1 MPKNATPINLT
12 DEETCYLESLV
23 NKGTIEARV
32 YRRAKIL
39 LLKSAGMSNE
49 AIAEKL
55 DTTVPTVRL
64 CLKKYADS
72 GVKSALADAAGRG
85 RRHEI
90 FEDSKAWVINI
101 ACQKP
106 TAFGLSAELWNPTS
120 LTRYIN
126 SAAVEQ
132 GYPRMATA
140 SESSIRKI
148 LNEARL
154 NPHKITYYCEKRE
167 LDFDKKDA

>member
-1 MPKNATPINLT
+1 MLIYSTKLGRKTYVKKCNVYQSYRKEIS
-12 DEETCYLESLV
+12 YLESLI

-39 LLKSAGMSNE
+39 LLKSVGMSNE

-72 GVKSALADAAGRG
+72 DVESALKDAAGRG
-85 RRHEI
+85 RKHEI
-90 FEDSKAWVINI
+90 FDAHKTWVINI

-106 TAFGLSAELWNPTS
+106 TAFGLSAEL
-120 LTRYIN
+120 
-126 SAAVEQ
+126 
-132 GYPRMATA
+132 
-140 SESSIRKI
+140 
-148 LNEARL
+148 
-154 NPHKITYYCEKRE
+154 
-167 LDFDKKDA
+167 

>member
-1 MPKNATPINLT
+1 MPKNATSINLT
-12 DEETCYLESLV
+12 DEATYYLKSLV
-23 NKGTIEARV
+23 CKGTIEARV

-39 LLKSAGMSNE
+39 LLKSTGISNE

-72 GVKSALADAAGRG
+72 GVNAALEDAAGRG
-85 RRHEI
+85 RKQEI
-90 FEDSKAWVINI
+90 LNDSKAWVINI

-106 TAFGLSAELWNPTS
+106 SAFGLSAELWYPTS

-126 SAAVEQ
+126 SAA
-132 GYPRMATA
+132 
-140 SESSIRKI
+140 
-148 LNEARL
+148 
-154 NPHKITYYCEKRE
+154 
-167 LDFDKKDA
+167 

>member
-1 MPKNATPINLT
+1 MPKTATSINLT
-12 DEETCYLESLV
+12 NEEISYLRTLV

-39 LLKSAGMSNE
+39 LLKYSGLSNE

-64 CLKKYADS
+64 CLKKYAQS
-72 GVKSALADAAGRG
+72 GMKTALEDTAGRG
-85 RRHEI
+85 RKHEI

-106 TAFGLSAELWNPTS
+106 TAFGLSAELWYPAS
-120 LTRYIN
+120 LTRYVN
-126 SAAVEQ
+126 SVAAEQ
-132 GYPRMATA
+132 G
-140 SESSIRKI
+140 
-148 LNEARL
+148 
-154 NPHKITYYCEKRE
+154 
-167 LDFDKKDA
+167 

>member
-39 LLKSAGMSNE
+39 LLKSAGISNE

-64 CLKKYADS
+64 CQKKYADS
-72 GVKSALADAAGRG
+72 GVKSALADAAWRG
-85 RRHEI
+85 RMHEI

-120 LTRYIN
+120 LTRYSVVSQNKVPVSCTKTANYYIN
-126 SAAVEQ
+126 SIMISLCAC
-132 GYPRMATA
+132 
-140 SESSIRKI
+140 
-148 LNEARL
+148 L
-154 NPHKITYYCEKRE
+154 
-167 LDFDKKDA
+167 

>member
-55 DTTVPTVRL
+55 DY
-64 CLKKYADS
+64 KNHS
-72 GVKSALADAAGRG
+72 GVLKR
-85 RRHEI
+85 
-90 FEDSKAWVINI
+90 
-101 ACQKP
+101 
-106 TAFGLSAELWNPTS
+106 
-120 LTRYIN
+120 
-126 SAAVEQ
+126 
-132 GYPRMATA
+132 
-140 SESSIRKI
+140 IRKI
-148 LNEARL
+148 GQAYEAFTGEDYGFTEK
-154 NPHKITYYCEKRE
+154 KII
-167 LDFDKKDA
+167 